1 MIQNTTKGCRVLGFL
16 DFGQQITQISKT
28 GINTLKIGSKSPQ
41 MVSWLQDQLAIIDQN
56 AERLVT
62 GGLYSAAI
70 AAKILDFQTVRGLKS
85 DGVVGRETIM
95 KLNQLTDASI
105 PRLNKGDE

>member
-1 MIQNTTKGCRVLGFL
+1 
-16 DFGQQITQISKT
+16 
-28 GINTLKIGSKSPQ
+28 
-41 MVSWLQDQLAIIDQN
+41 
-56 AERLVT
+56 
-62 GGLYSAAI
+62 
-70 AAKILDFQTVRGLKS
+70 VRGLKS